1 MINIPVTLLE
11 KIKREAENAYP
22 NECCGLLVGNKTG
35 EIISITRTVASPNTK
50 IDDDGNG
57 RDSFEIDPKIHFD
70 LLHEVKQTDEIIIGN
85 YHSHPDNMPTPSGHD
100 IKNAFD
106 PNHIWIIIGI
116 DNFGRAKD
124 YGAYYLGRKNSPV
137 TAVKIIET

>member
-1 MINIPVTLLE
+1 VINIPVALLE

-57 RDSFEIDPKIHFD
+57 HDSFEIDPKIHFD
-70 LLHEVKQTDEIIIGN
+70 LLREVKQADEIIIGN
-85 YHSHPDNMPTPSGHD
+85 YHSHPGKPPTPSERDIENAFETDHVWLIVGVNNDGKAGECRAFDIDGTSGKVSD
-100 IKNAFD
+100 IKIN
-106 PNHIWIIIGI
+106 
-116 DNFGRAKD
+116 
-124 YGAYYLGRKNSPV
+124 
-137 TAVKIIET
+137 